1 MTYNLIIIIV
11 IYKVTFP
18 VDLVK
23 TRLQIQG
30 QLIESIKPKYKGIF
44 NCFNLVVKEEGVRA
58 LYGG

>member
-1 MTYNLIIIIV
+1 M

-18 VDLVK
+18 VDLIK

-30 QLIESIKPKYKGIF
+30 QLIESVKPKYKGIF
-44 NCFNLVVKEEGVRA
+44 NCFNLVVKEEGVKA